1 MKKHLLLTG
10 ISTVLLS
17 AVSYGEINLRENY
30 NGSTLW
36 GYNGLEI
43 RSNFSNVSLK
53 TNDETKIYDLKN
65 LSIRNNLEQLTNYLE
80 TENKDTENLFSL
92 GYSGFN
98 SSSYKNNGYSI
109 LLGKA
114 NSNNNRIGLKFNF
127 IDGYYKEDNNKLK
140 EKDYN
145 GALFY
150 SSKNLN
156 LITYLGKAETKE
168 NKESSK
174 NLYYGVYGKWKKE
187 LSSYSYY
194 FETFEYLEPSIY
206 FDTQLQRFTTKDS
219 LNKKHNDSANSTIG
233 IELKNSLDFDE
244 FKLTT
249 TLDIG
254 YNREF
259 LENKKYNS
267 FKVKEKSLDNLTA
280 RIQMNLKYSES
291 TDIFIGY
298 STKKSLNNANYSNK
312 GTVGFTFRF

>member
-1 MKKHLLLTG
+1 
-10 ISTVLLS
+10 
-17 AVSYGEINLRENY
+17 
-30 NGSTLW
+30 
-36 GYNGLEI
+36 
-43 RSNFSNVSLK
+43 
-53 TNDETKIYDLKN
+53 
-65 LSIRNNLEQLTNYLE
+65 
-80 TENKDTENLFSL
+80 
-92 GYSGFN
+92 
-98 SSSYKNNGYSI
+98 
-109 LLGKA
+109 
-114 NSNNNRIGLKFNF
+114 
-127 IDGYYKEDNNKLK
+127 
-140 EKDYN
+140 
-145 GALFY
+145 
-150 SSKNLN
+150 
-156 LITYLGKAETKE
+156 
-168 NKESSK
+168 
-174 NLYYGVYGKWKKE
+174 
-187 LSSYSYY
+187 
-194 FETFEYLEPSIY
+194 
-206 FDTQLQRFTTKDS
+206 QRFTTKDS